1 MNQLY
6 KTLTNDRLA
15 AMKAAKTDPQEKIK
29 YTLLGVILGDVKN
42 MQRCS
47 TDIPLDKDV
56 LKVLKK
62 IRDSVVETL
71 DIDRDFDKSQ
81 MITEEKILGDY
92 LKKYTP
98 QLLSQAEITT
108 IVTSCFVKPVRIP
121 DVQKYFKQNYEG
133 QYDGAVINKVVLD
146 FNS

>member
-6 KTLTNDRLA
+6 KTLTTDRLV
-15 AMKAAKTDPQEKIK
+15 AMKASKTDPQEKIK

-47 TDIPLDKDV
+47 TDTPLDKDV

-62 IRDSVVETL
+62 ILNGIVETL
-71 DIDRDFDKSQ
+71 SIDRDFDKSQ
-81 MITEEKILGDY
+81 MIIEEKILGDY

-98 QLLSQAEITT
+98 RLLSHSEITT
-108 IVTSCFVKPVRIP
+108 IITTNFIKPVHIR

-133 QYDGAVINKVVLD
+133 QYDGSVINKVVLD